1 MMNLGAHM
9 SIAGGVHLALQ
20 RGKSID
26 CNAVQL
32 FVKSSNQW
40 RAKKLTTEEIDLFH
54 EESESFTPG
63 FIIAHTSY
71 LINIASP
78 DPGLLK
84 KSTDSLLVELQR
96 CAVLGIPYLVLHPG
110 SHRGA
115 GVDQGIS
122 TIASTINRLYEKTTG
137 DGTSILL
144 EITAGAGNTI
154 GSTFEELAGIIDLIE
169 DKSRAGICYD
179 TCHGFTAGY
188 DIRTKTK
195 YNATFKALD
204 ETIGFEYLKAFHLND
219 SMKEFGSHKD
229 RHTHIGQGEIGIDAF
244 SYLMKDK
251 RFIDRAMVLE
261 TPKGPDMK
269 EDIENLA
276 LLRSLRKAKK

>member
-9 SIAGGVHLALQ
+9 SISGGVHLALQ
-20 RGKSID
+20 RGKSIA

-32 FVKSSNQW
+32 FVKSANQW
-40 RAKKLTTEEIDLFH
+40 RAKKLATEEIDLFH
-54 EESESFTPG
+54 EESGSFTPG

-78 DPGLLK
+78 DPDLLK
-84 KSTDSLLVELQR
+84 KSAEALLVELQR

-115 GVDQGIS
+115 GVDQGIA
-122 TIASTINRLYEKTTG
+122 TIASTINRLYEETSG

-154 GSTFEELAGIIDLIE
+154 GSTFEELAAIIDLIE
-169 DKSRAGICYD
+169 DKSRTGICYD
-179 TCHGFTAGY
+179 TCHAFTAGY
-188 DIRTKTK
+188 DIRTKSLYK
-195 YNATFKALD
+195 ATFNALD
-204 ETIGFEYLKAFHLND
+204 DIVGFEYLKAFHLND

-261 TPKGPDMK
+261 TPKGEDLK
-269 EDIENLA
+269 EDVENLA
-276 LLRSLRKAKK
+276 LLRSLRDAKK

>member
-1 MMNLGAHM
+1 MNLGAHM

-40 RAKKLTTEEIDLFH
+40 RAKALSTEEIDLFH
-54 EESESFTPG
+54 KESESFTPG
-63 FIIAHTSY
+63 FVIAHTSY

-78 DPGLLK
+78 DPDLLK
-84 KSTDSLLVELQR
+84 KSAESLLVEMQR
-96 CAVLGIPYLVLHPG
+96 CTALGIPYLVLHPG

-115 GVDQGIS
+115 GVDQGIT
-122 TIASTINRLYEKTTG
+122 TIARTINRLYEEPSG

-154 GSTFEELAGIIDLIE
+154 GSTFEELAGIVELIE
-169 DKSRAGICYD
+169 DKSRAGICFD
-179 TCHGFTAGY
+179 TCHAFTAGY
-188 DIRTKTK
+188 DIRTKKT
-195 YNATFKALD
+195 YNATFKSLE
-204 ETIGFEYLKAFHLND
+204 ETIGLNYLKAFHLND

-229 RHTHIGQGEIGIDAF
+229 RHTHIGQGKIGIDAF

-251 RFIDRAMVLE
+251 RLIDRAMVLE
-261 TPKGPDMK
+261 TPKGPELE
-269 EDIENLA
+269 EDVENLA

>member
-1 MMNLGAHM
+1 MNLGAHM
-9 SIAGGVHLALQ
+9 SISGGVHLALQ

-40 RAKKLTTEEIDLFH
+40 RAKTLTTKEIDLFH
-54 EESESFTPG
+54 KESESFTPG

-78 DPGLLK
+78 DPQLLK
-84 KSTDSLLVELQR
+84 KSSDALLIELQR
-96 CAVLGIPYLVLHPG
+96 CSVLGIPYLVLHPG

-115 GVDQGIS
+115 GLEKGIA
-122 TIASTINRLYEKTTG
+122 TIAETIDRIYDETAG

-154 GSTFEELAGIIDLIE
+154 GSTFEELAAIIDLIE

-179 TCHGFTAGY
+179 TCHAFTAGY
-188 DIRTKTK
+188 DIRTKNT

-204 ETIGFEYLKAFHLND
+204 ETVGLKYLKAFHLND
-219 SMKEFGSHKD
+219 SIKEFGSHKD
-229 RHTHIGQGEIGIDAF
+229 RHTHIGEGEIGIDAF
-244 SYLMKDK
+244 SYLIKDK
-251 RFIDRAMVLE
+251 RFLDRAMVLE
-261 TPKGPDMK
+261 TPKEADLK
-269 EDIENLA
+269 DDVRNLT
-276 LLRSLRKAKK
+276 LLRSLRAGKK

>member
-1 MMNLGAHM
+1 MNLGAHM

-40 RAKKLTTEEIDLFH
+40 RAKKLTTEEIDLFR

-78 DPGLLK
+78 DPDLLK
-84 KSTDSLLVELQR
+84 KSADSLLVELQR

-115 GVDQGIS
+115 GMEQGIE
-122 TIASTINRLYEKTTG
+122 TIASTINSLYEQTAG
-137 DGTSILL
+137 DTAAILL

-154 GSTFEELAGIIDLIE
+154 GSRFEELAGIIDLIE
-169 DKSRAGICYD
+169 DKSRIGICYD

-188 DIRTKTK
+188 DIRTKRT

-244 SYLMKDK
+244 SYLMRDK
-251 RFIDRAMVLE
+251 RFRDRAMVLE

-269 EDIENLA
+269 EDVENLA

>member
-1 MMNLGAHM
+1 M
-9 SIAGGVHLALQ
+9 SIAGGVHLALE
-20 RGKSID
+20 RGRSIG
-26 CNAVQL
+26 CGAVQL

-40 RAKKLTTEEIDLFH
+40 RAKELTDEEIGLFR
-54 EESESFTPG
+54 EKSSEFTPG

-78 DPGLLK
+78 DPALLK
-84 KSTDSLLVELQR
+84 KSTDALLVELRR
-96 CAVLGIPYLVLHPG
+96 CALLGIPYLVLHPG

-115 GVDQGIS
+115 GIERGIE
-122 TIASTINRLYEKTTG
+122 TIASAINSVYAATEG

-144 EITAGAGNTI
+144 ENTAGAGNTI
-154 GSTFEELAGIIDLIE
+154 GSTFEELASIIGLIE

-188 DIRTKTK
+188 DIRTKRK
-195 YNATFKALD
+195 YNATFRALD
-204 ETIGFEYLKAFHLND
+204 GAVGLKYLRAFHLND
-219 SMKEFGSHKD
+219 SLREFGSHRD
-229 RHTHIGQGEIGIDAF
+229 RHTHIGRGEIGTEAF
-244 SYLMKDK
+244 SYLVNDG
-251 RFIDRAMVLE
+251 RFMDRPMVLE

-276 LLRSLRKAKK
+276 ILRGLRKAKK